1 MHHKP
6 GEGREHLRE
15 ALDAEAGLG
24 DHDQVVEDPGAVE
37 AARDSYRQ
45 GKTPGAHLTLRIADN
60 EGSNRT
66 LSQDLDGQF
75 SG

>member
-6 GEGREHLRE
+6 GEGREHLGE

-24 DHDQVVEDPGAVE
+24 DHDQVVEDPGAIE